1 MTSKNM
7 VNQST
12 AKATLTQMLHVV
24 FQRMESNTSMT
35 EETKSPFTMADDPLD
50 TLIHKIVTSLVD
62 DVVMHNVGGLEGP
75 VIHGN
80 FGVVDEE
87 NEVGEKAG
95 DYGWCIWSRKPAN
108 MLSESH
114 DPVASA
120 ECAAEF
126 RNLCDEG
133 HAASIGFAVPGIEN
147 DSSRSYLNDAIII
160 FRSICK
166 LSLKELS
173 NPMTVYTMKSKIL
186 SLELIL
192 AVVDNPGPIFSS
204 RKEFV
209 DIIRSNLC
217 ESLIKNSIS
226 QDKTIFALSLSIF
239 LALANNFKDHLKY
252 EIGVFLEQIFLKILD
267 SEHSSYHHKVLV
279 L

>member
-1 MTSKNM
+1 
-7 VNQST
+7 
-12 AKATLTQMLHVV
+12 
-24 FQRMESNTSMT
+24 MESNTSVF
-35 EETKSPFTMADDPLD
+35 EEAKSPFKFEEDPLES
-50 TLIHKIVTSLVD
+50 LISKLGYSLVD
-62 DVVMHNVGGLEGP
+62 DVVLHHACEIEGP
-75 VIHGN
+75 ILHGN
-80 FGVVDEE
+80 FGLVDEE
-87 NEVGEKAG
+87 NESGVKAG
-95 DYGWCIWSRKPAN
+95 DYGWCINCRGAAS

-114 DPVASA
+114 DPVCSA
-120 ECAAEF
+120 VCATEF
-126 RNLCDEG
+126 RTLCDEG
-133 HAASIGFAVPGIEN
+133 HAASIGFDSPQIEE

-186 SLELIL
+186 SLELIF
-192 AVVDNPGPIFSS
+192 AVVDNPGTIFGS

-252 EIGVFLEQIFLKILD
+252 EIGVFLESIFLKILE
-267 SEHSSYHHKVLV
+267 SEHASYHHKILV